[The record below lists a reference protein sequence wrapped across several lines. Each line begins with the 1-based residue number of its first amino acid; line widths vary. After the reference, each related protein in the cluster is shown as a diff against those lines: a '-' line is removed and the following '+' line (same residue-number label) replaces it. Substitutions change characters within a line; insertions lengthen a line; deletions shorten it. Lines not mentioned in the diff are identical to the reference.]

1 MGLLLGV
8 TNKQR
13 SSTFMF
19 FLHLDTLG
27 FQWGRALSVTAYF
40 FKNQCQGRHVCSI
53 LQVDGVQSITARE
66 VWRQELRVAA
76 HIVSEV
82 RKQSHDCQRSAG
94 YLLCEQLERV
104 HSPWR
109 VSSSF
114 RVDLPILLALIETI
128 PNRHVPR
135 RVSWMILVSIK
146 LTTLTVP
153 IYRK

>member
-1 MGLLLGV
+1 MEGCSLGLLLDV

-13 SSTFMF
+13 SSTFVF

-27 FQWGRALSVTAYF
+27 FQWGRTLSVTAYF

-53 LQVDGVQSITARE
+53 LRVDGVQSITARE
-66 VWRQELRVAA
+66 VWRQELWVAA

-82 RKQSHDCQRSAG
+82 RKQSHDCQHSAG

-109 VSSSF
+109 GVILIQSGSSHF
-114 RVDLPILLALIETI
+114 NCL
-128 PNRHVPR
+128 NRDN
-135 RVSWMILVSIK
+135 S
-146 LTTLTVP
+146 
-153 IYRK
+153 